1 MQDILLIISVMNL
14 YPVSFIA
21 AKSIAEE
28 GGYDIVHYYYD
39 EAKSGTTVAGR

>member
-14 YPVSFIA
+14 YPDSFIA

-28 GGYDIVHYYYD
+28 GAMILC
-39 EAKSGTTVAGR
+39 TTIMTKLKVAQL

>member
-14 YPVSFIA
+14 YSVSFIT

-28 GGYDIVHYYYD
+28 WAMILY
-39 EAKSGTTVAGR
+39 TTITMKLKVAQQ